1 MTVYWL
7 MFFTPI
13 CFSFYFSNRKDD
25 FRDFILCVLII
36 LFAFLIGF
44 RFEVGGDWITYFYH
58 YQDTAYSPFSV
69 ENLSE
74 WDPGYVLVEYLSA
87 LLGMG
92 IYGVNLAC
100 GALMMSGIYYFC
112 RRQPQPFLA
121 LTIAVPYL
129 IIVIGM
135 GYSRQ
140 AVALGF
146 ELLAL
151 IALTDGRMLR
161 FFFWVICAALFHKTA
176 ILIAVFSVLSQKD
189 KSIGKAIVKTTILLP
204 IFMLLAWVIL
214 NEHTEKLLINYVESQ
229 MVSEGAFIRVIMNA
243 VPAVI
248 FLIFSKR
255 LAPDDKER
263 KVWLW
268 IALFSLACLPI
279 VNLATTAVDR
289 MALYFLPIQLYVY
302 SRLGY
307 LFSSSTFRLVS
318 TVTVIALYAASLF
331 VLLNY
336 GAIVKIA
343 WIPYNNAAFF

>member
-7 MFFTPI
+7 MFFIPI
-13 CFSFYFSNRKDD
+13 CFSFYFSHGKDVS
-25 FRDFILCVLII
+25 RDFILRVIVT
-36 LFAFLIGF
+36 LFVFFVGF
-44 RFEVGGDWITYFYH
+44 RFEVGGDWSTYFDY
-58 YQDTAYSPFSV
+58 YQDIAYSPSFSF
-69 ENLSE
+69 ESLSAL
-74 WDPGYVLVEYLSA
+74 DPGYVLVEYLSA

-92 IYGVNLAC
+92 IYGVNLVC

-151 IALTDGRMLR
+151 IALTDRR
-161 FFFWVICAALFHKTA
+161 FRHFLLWVICAALFHKTA
-176 ILIAVFSVLSQKD
+176 ILIAIIGVLSAKD
-189 KSIGKAIVKTTILLP
+189 KSIGKTLV
-204 IFMLLAWVIL
+204 MLTVYIILAWKFL
-214 NEHTEKLLINYVESQ
+214 NAHAENFLTNYVESE

-243 VPAVI
+243 VPAVFFFI
-248 FLIFSKR
+248 FAKR
-255 LAPDDKER
+255 LTPDDEER

-268 IALFSLACLPI
+268 IALFSLACLPV
-279 VNLATTAVDR
+279 VNLATTAIDR

-307 LFSSSTFRLVS
+307 LFSSLTFRFLS
-318 TVTVIALYAASLF
+318 TVTVISFYAASLF
-331 VLLNY
+331 LLLNY
-336 GAIVKIA
+336 GAMVKLG
-343 WIPYNNAAFF
+343 WIPYNNIAL